1 MMIIILKR
9 ISRCLL
15 GIVKLYL
22 SFFWWLYRFNMGR
35 NDQNKLEAV
44 EHDYFEAE
52 TSFVSVCDKIV
63 LIKVEFQSFFYHFVE
78 FDVANEISSFF

>member
-1 MMIIILKR
+1 
-9 ISRCLL
+9 
-15 GIVKLYL
+15 
-22 SFFWWLYRFNMGR
+22 MGP
-35 NDQNKLEAV
+35 NNQNKLEAI

-63 LIKVEFQSFFYHFVE
+63 LIKVEFQSFFFYHFVE